1 MDFDTAVS
9 VGARVVPRIPRM
21 TGVGLHMIVKDEAH
35 VIERCLRSVRP
46 YVDWWVVSD
55 TGSTDGTQ
63 GLVRDVM
70 AGLPGLLIERP
81 WVSFGHNRGEALEA
95 ARSLDAARPGDY
107 ALWIDADDV
116 LVGPATWPE
125 LTADGYQL
133 EVEYGG
139 TRFSRLHL
147 VRLDRPWRWTGAVHE
162 HLDLAGATTASLAAP
177 KIVQHHDGARS
188 RDPQTY
194 LKDAALLETELRAR
208 PDDARTQFYLAQSW
222 RDAGELERALA
233 AYRVRA
239 ANPHG
244 WDQERWYALFQVAV
258 LLERLDA
265 SAEQVA
271 EAYLT
276 AFQARPDRA
285 EPLVELARF
294 ERGRER
300 YDVALLYGRAA
311 TRIGPPPRDALF
323 VDAGAHTWRSW
334 DEVAVSSYWAGQYA
348 EGVVAARKALD
359 VRPDDPRLQEN
370 LAWCQ
375 AGLGA
380 T

>member
-1 MDFDTAVS
+1 MS
-9 VGARVVPRIPRM
+9 
-21 TGVGLHMIVKDEAH
+21 GVGLHMIVKDEAH

-63 GLVRDVM
+63 DLVRAAM
-70 AGLPGLLIERP
+70 TGLPGLLLERP
-81 WVSFGHNRGEALEA
+81 WVSFGHNRNEALEA
-95 ARSLDAARPGDY
+95 ARSLDAAGPDDY

-116 LVGPATWPE
+116 LGDAGATWPE
-125 LTADGYQL
+125 LTADGYHL

-139 TRFSRLHL
+139 TRFGRLHL

-162 HLDLAGATTASLAAP
+162 YLELSGATTETLAAP
-177 KIVQHHDGARS
+177 RVVQHHDGARS

-194 LKDAALLETELRAR
+194 LKDAALLEAELRAR
-208 PDDARTQFYLAQSW
+208 PGDPRTQFYLAQSW
-222 RDAGELERALA
+222 RDAGELERSLA
-233 AYRVRA
+233 AYRLRA
-239 ANPHG
+239 ENPAG

-258 LLERLDA
+258 LLERLA
-265 SAEQVA
+265 APAEQVA

-276 AFQARPDRA
+276 AFQTRPDRA
-285 EPLVELARF
+285 ESLVELARF
-294 ERGRER
+294 ERQRER
-300 YDVALLYGRAA
+300 YDVALLYARAA
-311 TRIGPPPRDALF
+311 TRIKPPPLDALF

-334 DEVAVSSYWAGQYA
+334 DEVAVSSYWTGRYA
-348 EGVVAARKALD
+348 DGVIAAKKALD
-359 VRPDDPRLQEN
+359 VRPDDPRLREN

-375 AGLGA
+375 SKLGA